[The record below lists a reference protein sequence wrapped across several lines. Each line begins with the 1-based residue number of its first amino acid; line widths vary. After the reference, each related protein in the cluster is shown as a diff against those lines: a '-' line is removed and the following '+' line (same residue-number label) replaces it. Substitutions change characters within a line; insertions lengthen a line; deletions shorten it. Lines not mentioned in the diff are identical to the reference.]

1 MVAAVDA
8 VPSARATRP
17 TRRVLCAV
25 RTHQPAKE
33 CTPVAWEIDAVHS
46 SVGFAVRHLMVSTVR
61 GHFNVMRGQ
70 LHIDEQEPAT
80 SWVEAEVDA
89 ASVDTRNAQR
99 DAHLR
104 TDDFFDVER
113 YPIITFKSTRVE
125 RVGDQEFTVTGDLT
139 MHGVTRSVTFDGEYS
154 GQSNIMG
161 TQRAGLSARTKINRK
176 DFGLTFGMLVEA
188 TQGALGE
195 MVTIELDLEVVPQT
209 AAEPE
214 TTASVS

>member
-1 MVAAVDA
+1 
-8 VPSARATRP
+8 
-17 TRRVLCAV
+17 
-25 RTHQPAKE
+25 
-33 CTPVAWEIDAVHS
+33 
-46 SVGFAVRHLMVSTVR
+46 
-61 GHFNVMRGQ
+61 
-70 LHIDEQEPAT
+70 
-80 SWVEAEVDA
+80 VDA

-104 TDDFFDVER
+104 SGDFFDVER
-113 YPIITFKSTRVE
+113 YSLITFKSTRVE

-154 GQSNIMG
+154 GQSNIMS

-209 AAEPE
+209 AAEPA